1 MEKLLI
7 SSCLLGLAC
16 RYDGREGKKID
27 LEALSDQYTIVPF
40 CPEIY
45 GGLPTPR
52 VPSEIIDDKVMMKD
66 GTDVTENYRK
76 GATEALRLCRM
87 LGIEK
92 ALLKEKSPSCGSGRV
107 YDGSF
112 SGTLIDGDG
121 ITAALLKANGI
132 TVYGESEIEKLLKKY

>member
-27 LEALSDQYTIVPF
+27 LESLSDQYTIVPF